1 VDVNELMP
9 RCARMG
15 VTAAGMLLPIEPAAY
30 PHQVRC
36 SAPFQPALLP
46 ALVPPLS
53 RTRIAQRLR
62 SHPTASV
69 APTAVQQ
76 R

>member
-1 VDVNELMP
+1 MDVNELMP

-30 PHQVRC
+30 PHQES
-36 SAPFQPALLP
+36 SAAFQPALLP

-53 RTRIAQRLR
+53 RTRMAQRLR